1 MMKPPT
7 TLAEI
12 QALIDNSVAE
22 SIHLDYKGSEALV
35 GKTSEIA
42 KDVSAFANSDG
53 GIIIYGVR
61 EEGRLPKSI
70 DQGVDHKKR
79 TREWLE
85 QVIQSNVSPIIDD
98 LRIYQIPLNDSN
110 SLYVIQVARSVRA
123 PHQERESKR
132 YYKRYNF
139 KSAPMEDYEI
149 NDIRNRATVH
159 PSLVNVDLMIE
170 RGVFVELV
178 IENISSVAV
187 SEVSFEFSENLYWEH
202 GCPPQLANGLKYL
215 SAGQKLPFPY
225 TTVVAAFAKESKVL
239 KTFSVTVCYMNT
251 LIQQRVRDTFLLDIS
266 NYDRTSIIQSELYHH
281 GKKIEDAIKALASAV
296 DKLSKHVEKLEPLVN
311 PTGLNIS
318 MTSLRQIQKVLGSG
332 DIYEDVDP
340 TQCSAQEFM
349 EILHILPKE
358 AFLLEYY
365 FDQKFTGVI
374 PDSIEGVSAETF
386 QKLKHVFKWPRSDH

>member
-1 MMKPPT
+1 MKPPT
-7 TLAEI
+7 TLTEV

-35 GKTSEIA
+35 GKSSEIA

-61 EEGRLPKSI
+61 EEEHLPKSI
-70 DQGVDHKKR
+70 DEGVDHKR
-79 TREWLE
+79 HTREWLE

-98 LRIYQIPLNDSN
+98 LRIFQIQLNLEN

-139 KSAPMEDYEI
+139 RSAPMEDYEI

-159 PSLVNVDLMIE
+159 PPLVSVALVIE
-170 RGVFVELV
+170 RGVFVEFV
-178 IENISSVAV
+178 VENFSDIAV
-187 SEVSFEFSENLYWEH
+187 SEVSFEFSENMHWAH

-215 SAGQKLPFPY
+215 SAGQKLVFLYATMP
-225 TTVVAAFAKESKVL
+225 AAFAKESKVS
-239 KTFSVTVCYMNT
+239 KTFSVTVYYLNPLT
-251 LIQQRVRDTFLLDIS
+251 QQRVRDTFHLDIS
-266 NYDRTSIIQSELYHH
+266 NYNQTSIIQSELYHH
-281 GKKIEDAIKALASAV
+281 GKTIEDAIKRLVSAIEG
-296 DKLSKHVEKLEPLVN
+296 LSKHVERLGSLVN

-318 MTSLRQIQKVLGSG
+318 VTSLRQIQKVLSDGDMCEDIDPAKCSG
-332 DIYEDVDP
+332 
-340 TQCSAQEFM
+340 QEFM

-358 AFLLEYY
+358 AFALEYY
-365 FDQKFTGVI
+365 FDQKFSGDI
-374 PDSIEGVSAETF
+374 PESIEGVSKETF
-386 QKLKHVFKWPRSDH
+386 DKLKQVFGWPRPNQ